1 MAIQSEAALE
11 YGLIETL
18 KQMNYEYVHIKED
31 ANLQEN
37 FKKQLEIHNK
47 RTLAEFGR
55 TEFTDAEFEKIQIH
69 LEGGTR
75 FEKAKKLR
83 DL

>member
-37 FKKQLEIHNK
+37 FKKQLEIHNNHK
-47 RTLAEFGR
+47 YFYY
-55 TEFTDAEFEKIQIH
+55 
-69 LEGGTR
+69 
-75 FEKAKKLR
+75 
-83 DL
+83 